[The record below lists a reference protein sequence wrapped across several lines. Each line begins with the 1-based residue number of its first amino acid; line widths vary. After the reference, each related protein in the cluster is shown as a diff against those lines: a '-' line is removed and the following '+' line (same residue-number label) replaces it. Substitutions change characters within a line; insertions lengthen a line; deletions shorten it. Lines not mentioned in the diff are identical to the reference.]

1 MVAIYRLFPNGHS
14 KPVLS
19 DKVEIAVND
28 VLREAEELCQLL
40 RKRREKRDEGAP
52 PKTIRTAE

>member
-40 RKRREKRDEGAP
+40 RKRREQHDKAAL
-52 PKTIRTAE
+52 PKTIHTAE